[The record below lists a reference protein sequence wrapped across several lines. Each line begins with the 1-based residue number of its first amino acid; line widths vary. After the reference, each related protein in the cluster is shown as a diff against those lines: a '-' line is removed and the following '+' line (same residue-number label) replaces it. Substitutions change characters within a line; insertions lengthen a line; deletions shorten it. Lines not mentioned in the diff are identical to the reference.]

1 MWNRSSPMSS
11 TAFLIRQVTFL
22 LSSPGLM
29 SPLISKFWAG
39 GLLSRL
45 FLQLLEAADSSGY
58 LSFQK
63 KEEKSPFSVSLFPPF
78 HHIFPFPKSSL
89 SGVTGQC
96 FNTGKH
102 DCVWGEPVWIWVR
115 LRSTCPPSTTHFA
128 SLFFHWGSSPAPAS
142 PCTINMHCSSF
153 STCPP
158 HAVAR
163 SSFRRAGL
171 RDSYQKHSPT
181 SGTASARSIVL
192 ECRCSRVITRAKC
205 TTTSWSCSIC
215 KGEQSVSGSIATF
228 PDEREKVANT
238 HERLYRMMVERWRGY
253 LTSKVLKSE
262 REALFP
268 WLFINLILQSHWV
281 KVSSQSVPAKCPSFL
296 GAGSAPSSWLV

>member
-11 TAFLIRQVTFL
+11 TAFLCKIRQVTFL

-96 FNTGKH
+96 FNTAKH
-102 DCVWGEPVWIWVR
+102 YCVWGEPVWIWVR

-128 SLFFHWGSSPAPAS
+128 SLFFHWGSSPAPAL
-142 PCTINMHCSSF
+142 PCTINTHCSSF

-192 ECRCSRVITRAKC
+192 ECCCSRVITRAKC

-215 KGEQSVSGSIATF
+215 KGEQSEQSIEEQREQRRTIHSHI
-228 PDEREKVANT
+228 PRWERE
-238 HERLYRMMVERWRGY
+238 G
-253 LTSKVLKSE
+253 SKY
-262 REALFP
+262 P
-268 WLFINLILQSHWV
+268 WKTLQTDGGKMKRISHF
-281 KVSSQSVPAKCPSFL
+281 KGP
-296 GAGSAPSSWLV
+296 